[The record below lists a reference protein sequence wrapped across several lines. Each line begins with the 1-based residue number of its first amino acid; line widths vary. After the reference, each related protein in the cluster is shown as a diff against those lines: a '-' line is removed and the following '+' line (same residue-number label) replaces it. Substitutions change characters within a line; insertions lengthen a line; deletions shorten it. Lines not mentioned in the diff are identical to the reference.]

1 MVATSVAPRKM
12 YQDYLET
19 PDDGQRYELIDG
31 EIIVS
36 PSPILLHQRTVKVLS
51 RLLDDF
57 VVPRRLGEV
66 VLSPID
72 VRLAANIVVQPD
84 IAFVRRG
91 SAADNPAEARIAGSP
106 ELMIEVLSLSNP
118 GHDLVRKRELYARY
132 GVLEYWIV
140 DPIRRTIVALT
151 LVDGQYAEIL
161 QGNESFDSAA
171 LTGLTVDV
179 PAFFVSA
186 FQ

>member
-1 MVATSVAPRKM
+1 MAAISVAHRKT

-36 PSPILLHQRTVKVLS
+36 PSPILLHQLAVLELAVIL
-51 RLLDDF
+51 RAYARQHGAGR
-57 VVPRRLGEV
+57 VA
-66 VLSPID
+66 LSPID

-84 IAFVRRG
+84 VAFVRRG

-106 ELMIEVLSLSNP
+106 ELMIEVLSLSNA

-132 GVLEYWIV
+132 GVPEYWIV

-151 LVDGQYAEIL
+151 LVDGQYAEIP
-161 QGNESFDSAA
+161 QENESFDSAA
-171 LTGLTVDV
+171 LIGLTIDV
-179 PAFFVSA
+179 PAFFAAA